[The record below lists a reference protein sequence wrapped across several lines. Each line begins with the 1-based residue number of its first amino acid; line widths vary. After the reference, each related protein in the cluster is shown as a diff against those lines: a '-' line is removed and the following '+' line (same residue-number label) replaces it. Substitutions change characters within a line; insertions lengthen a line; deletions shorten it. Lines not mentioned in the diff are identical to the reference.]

1 MTIFRRS
8 ADIGMMD
15 RVFRLLVMISV
26 LVMAP
31 GALQART
38 FKIATVSPDGLAWMK
53 EFRAGIKEVEARTE
67 GRVKFKL
74 YPGGVQGD
82 DYTVLRKMRI
92 GQLQGGAVAATALT
106 RFYPDLQI
114 YSLPLTFRSPAEVDY
129 VRQRMDQRIID
140 GLSANG
146 IVSFGLTETGFAYLL
161 SKQPVNTLA
170 DLQQMKIWM
179 PDGDPIAAEMSKAF
193 SVNPIP
199 LLMTDVLAGLQT
211 GLVEAVTVPPV
222 VALALQWHNHV
233 SYMVDVPLLY
243 TYSMMMLDKKAFDGV
258 SPDDQRV
265 VHEVLGAV
273 FSKVDRTT
281 RIDNRSAFQALVNQ
295 GVKLTEPT
303 AAELAT
309 WRQHADVSIRGL
321 IDNNTIS
328 PETLELL
335 QRHLAESRTVGA
347 GGVDSTLAGE

>member
-1 MTIFRRS
+1 MINRIFGLAVLIS
-8 ADIGMMD
+8 A
-15 RVFRLLVMISV
+15 LVLTPVSV
-26 LVMAP
+26 A
-31 GALQART
+31 AKT
-38 FKIATVSPDGLAWMK
+38 FKIATLSPDGLTWMK
-53 EFRAGIKEVEARTE
+53 ELRAGIKEVETRTE

-92 GQLQGGAVAATALT
+92 GQLQGGAVAATTLT
-106 RFYPDLQI
+106 RFYPDLQV

-140 GLSANG
+140 GLEANG
-146 IVSFGLTETGFAYLL
+146 IVSFGITETGFAYLL
-161 SKQPVNTLA
+161 SKRPVNTLS

-258 SPDDQRV
+258 DPADQLI
-265 VHEVLGAV
+265 VHEVLDGV
-273 FSKVDRTT
+273 FSKIDRTT
-281 RIDNRSAFQALVNQ
+281 RSDNRAAFDALVNQ

-303 AAELAT
+303 PGELES
-309 WRQHADVSIRGL
+309 WRQHAEVSIRGL
-321 IDNNTIS
+321 VESDAIS
-328 PETLELL
+328 PESLEIL
-335 QRHLAESRTVGA
+335 QRHLAESRLTSGP
-347 GGVDSTLAGE
+347 DSTPAGE